1 MLDDLLS
8 IIDFDLMAGAEF
20 IIVIGIVA
28 TISAITNFI
37 IYKKYKEDMILLR
50 TKIFIFLGISGLL
63 YGGAWYFIN
72 LQLSLDWPMS
82 KLTIENTMFFSII
95 SSVATY
101 FWWFVFDNK
110 KIKQKKLVERDTV

>member
-20 IIVIGIVA
+20 IIIVGIVA

-37 IYKKYKEDMILLR
+37 IYKKYKKDKILLC

-63 YGGAWYFIN
+63 YGGAWHFIN
-72 LQLSLDWPMS
+72 LQLNLDWPMS
-82 KLTIENTMFFSII
+82 KLAIENIILFS
-95 SSVATY
+95 
-101 FWWFVFDNK
+101 
-110 KIKQKKLVERDTV
+110 L

>member
-1 MLDDLLS
+1 MLDNLLS

-20 IIVIGIVA
+20 IIIIGIVA
-28 TISAITNFI
+28 TVSAIINFV
-37 IYKKYKEDMILLR
+37 IYKKCKEDKILLR
-50 TKIFIFLGISGLL
+50 TKITMILGISGLL
-63 YGGAWYFIN
+63 YGGAWYFLN
-72 LQLSLDWPMS
+72 LQLNLDWPTS

-110 KIKQKKLVERDTV
+110 K